1 MTLRI
6 LLFFT
11 FVFCTNSIL
20 AQTAIDSL
28 KKTYPKQQKIEQVG
42 TLGELCY
49 QLSYNDPIQAVKYG
63 KLAHKIAL
71 ETNESELIANALNDW
86 SIPYLVLG
94 DFDSVLI
101 LSEECLRIR
110 QELGDSVGVG
120 KVLNKI
126 ANAQY
131 ELGLEEQAI
140 KNSLRAIAIFE
151 VNDLREYNGR
161 MLANIATMYEGRG
174 LFEAALSYYAQAKEI
189 ASEFGNENAY
199 YIALSGEATCFTKL
213 KRYREA
219 ETNLLLALTYYKA
232 QNNTEFIGACYQN
245 LGFNSSRAG
254 KKEDALAYYQ
264 KALTEYN
271 TIKDK
276 LGQALININIGQV
289 LMDFKDFDQAETYLQ
304 KGLEIANEINSI
316 SQYQH
321 AFKAFMRLEN
331 FKGNYEK
338 ADQYFDL
345 YEAHMDSVFNAETTA
360 AISEMQVKYE
370 TAQKT
375 NALEQ
380 EKLKTRNT
388 QLWLIIAVISG
399 ILLLIFALYI
409 RYRKKLSEQKLRLKA
424 LEQVEVERGR
434 IARDLHD
441 NLGADLSLIT
451 SKIDIQ
457 AYKQNDPNF
466 KSDLERIST
475 LSRSAN
481 AQLRDTIWSI
491 HKSTLTLGELAMK
504 IVEFGDRIFL
514 DTKTKLK
521 VESLE
526 NEFIIQPSK
535 ALHLYRIC
543 QEFINNSFKYANAS
557 EVQIIITNNMIS
569 LKDNGRGF
577 VLSEVSKGYG
587 LNNIE
592 SRAIEMGA
600 TINWKNENGTHLT
613 ISFTI

>member
-1 MTLRI
+1 
-6 LLFFT
+6 
-11 FVFCTNSIL
+11 
-20 AQTAIDSL
+20 
-28 KKTYPKQQKIEQVG
+28 
-42 TLGELCY
+42 
-49 QLSYNDPIQAVKYG
+49 
-63 KLAHKIAL
+63 
-71 ETNESELIANALNDW
+71 
-86 SIPYLVLG
+86 
-94 DFDSVLI
+94 
-101 LSEECLRIR
+101 
-110 QELGDSVGVG
+110 
-120 KVLNKI
+120 
-126 ANAQY
+126 
-131 ELGLEEQAI
+131 
-140 KNSLRAIAIFE
+140 
-151 VNDLREYNGR
+151 
-161 MLANIATMYEGRG
+161 
-174 LFEAALSYYAQAKEI
+174 
-189 ASEFGNENAY
+189 
-199 YIALSGEATCFTKL
+199 
-213 KRYREA
+213 
-219 ETNLLLALTYYKA
+219 
-232 QNNTEFIGACYQN
+232 
-245 LGFNSSRAG
+245 
-254 KKEDALAYYQ
+254 
-264 KALTEYN
+264 
-271 TIKDK
+271 
-276 LGQALININIGQV
+276 
-289 LMDFKDFDQAETYLQ
+289 
-304 KGLEIANEINSI
+304 
-316 SQYQH
+316 
-321 AFKAFMRLEN
+321 MRLEN

-526 NEFIIQPSK
+526 NQFIIQPSK

-577 VLSEVSKGYG
+577 GLSEVSKGYG